1 MRKRVGRLAIYQIFA
16 EEKLLYGPKYFQDSA
31 VCNTDQCQRQSTC
44 PVYFS
49 ESRALPSIGCR
60 SRYTKQKWSWAH
72 QRCGSAPEQENEVVK
87 TGQRTATISLKMCS
101 YLCVRAALS
110 MTLAADKHVRL
121 SSSDLGKL
129 MLSDRLFCQSLSHLL
144 QLCTRHFLHTHTHEL
159 LPSTH

>member
-1 MRKRVGRLAIYQIFA
+1 MRKRVGRLAICQIFA

-31 VCNTDQCQRQSTC
+31 VCNTDQCQRHFTC

-49 ESRALPSIGCR
+49 VISESRTLPSIGCR

-72 QRCGSAPEQENEVVK
+72 QRCGSAPEHENEVVK

-101 YLCVRAALS
+101 YLRVRAALS

-121 SSSDLGKL
+121 SSSNLGKL
-129 MLSDRLFCQSLSHLL
+129 MLPD
-144 QLCTRHFLHTHTHEL
+144 
-159 LPSTH
+159 